1 VTGRHLQKRVIA
13 VSGELAGL
21 LREQFKPDQV
31 FVIENGVD
39 NECPSSRENH
49 SLHGITRDSQTLN
62 IGIAGRLVPVKR
74 VDIFIQAAQHVK
86 EHHPDIQ
93 ANFHIFGDGPLKSE
107 LESLS
112 FDLGADSYVH
122 FHGHTGNLPE
132 ELTKL
137 DMILLTSDHEG
148 LPMVLLE
155 SMVCKIPVIA
165 HAVGGIP
172 KLLEHGE
179 CGILIDSDVPADY
192 AIAIHKLAQSKDL
205 CTKLTSRAFARI
217 QEKYSA
223 ASNAMAYLDHY
234 RASCH

>member
-1 VTGRHLQKRVIA
+1 
-13 VSGELAGL
+13 
-21 LREQFKPDQV
+21 
-31 FVIENGVD
+31 
-39 NECPSSRENH
+39 
-49 SLHGITRDSQTLN
+49 
-62 IGIAGRLVPVKR
+62 
-74 VDIFIQAAQHVK
+74 
-86 EHHPDIQ
+86 
-93 ANFHIFGDGPLKSE
+93 
-107 LESLS
+107 
-112 FDLGADSYVH
+112 LGADSYVH